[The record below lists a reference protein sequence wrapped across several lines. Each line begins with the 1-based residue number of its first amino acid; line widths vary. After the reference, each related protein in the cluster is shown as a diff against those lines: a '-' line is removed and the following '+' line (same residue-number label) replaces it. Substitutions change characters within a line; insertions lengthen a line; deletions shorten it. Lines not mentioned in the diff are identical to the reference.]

1 MEGRERREEVGTGD
15 GRDMGSREVG
25 EQTLGSPV
33 SQRVEVWIGSGVC
46 TGHLVGRTVLKETKG
61 PTQVSVAMDWFP
73 NLWAC
78 ISLAM
83 KCGDSGPF
91 VQTQ

>member
-1 MEGRERREEVGTGD
+1 MTKGFRKLPFPAV
-15 GRDMGSREVG
+15 
-25 EQTLGSPV
+25 GSP
-33 SQRVEVWIGSGVC
+33 GLC

-61 PTQVSVAMDWFP
+61 PTQVSVALDWFP
-73 NLWAC
+73 NLWAY